1 MKKLVLIAL
10 TALSLFAAKPVSQT
24 PKAENP
30 IPMCEPCGENN
41 AWW

>member
-24 PKAENP
+24 PKVDNP
-30 IPMCEPCGENN
+30 IPMCDTCGSAN
-41 AWW
+41 WW

>member
-24 PKAENP
+24 PKADMP
-30 IPMCEPCGENN
+30 LPVCEPCGSE